1 MSEKKLYRS
10 EQNRFI
16 GGVCGGI
23 GEYLDTDPTIIRL
36 ITAFFFFFLGS
47 GIILYI
53 LAWLIIPKQSYIIK

>member
-36 ITAFFFFFLGS
+36 ITAFLILMMGS

-53 LAWLIIPKQSYIIK
+53 LAWLIIPKHSYIIK

>member
-10 EQNRFI
+10 EQNRVI

-36 ITAFFFFFLGS
+36 ITAFLILMMGS

-53 LAWLIIPKQSYIIK
+53 LAWLIIPKQFYIIK